1 MAIGFNLAH
10 PHKVVAA
17 NSHYYKEPTEVLYID
32 RVLPH
37 HDLIY
42 LVEGGWMIT
51 ENGVDYPLEK
61 DDVLLLA
68 AGRHHYTRL
77 PSLPET
83 RTICIHITCEAGDG
97 EDGVRTLALPSL
109 LHMKGAPEVKR
120 YFEEIVAT
128 LWSEK
133 PHKQERMSALFTLLA
148 LELYERQAEK
158 ELKRSAI
165 ADEVVRIINATPH
178 KRYKL
183 AEIAEMLYV
192 STKTLENAMRKSV
205 GMSFAA
211 FQNQRKLE
219 MAALQLEIEPDVRL
233 KEIALAFGFCD
244 EFHMSKAFK
253 QQYGV
258 SPQQYKREKLAKAK
272 KQD

>member
-1 MAIGFNLAH
+1 MAIGFNLAQ
-10 PHKVVAA
+10 PHRVVAA
-17 NSHYYKEPTEVLYID
+17 NSHYYKTPTEVLYID
-32 RVLPH
+32 RVLPY

-42 LVEGGWMIT
+42 LVDGGWMIT

-61 DDVLLLA
+61 GDVLLLA

-83 RTICIHITCEAGDG
+83 RTICIHITCEPGDDENEAG
-97 EDGVRTLALPSL
+97 TLTLPSL
-109 LHMKGAPEVKR
+109 LHMKGTPEVKR
-120 YFEEIVAT
+120 YFEEIVTT
-128 LWSEK
+128 LWAEK

-148 LELYERQAEK
+148 LELYERQTKIETDCP
-158 ELKRSAI
+158 AI
-165 ADEVVRIINATPH
+165 ADEVMRIINAAPH

-183 AEIAEMLYV
+183 AEIADMLYV

-205 GMSFAA
+205 GMSFSA

-219 MAALQLEIEPDVRL
+219 MVALQLEMEPDVRL
-233 KEIALAFGFCD
+233 KEIALVFGFCD

-258 SPQQYKREKLAKAK
+258 SPQQYRREKLGKTQK
-272 KQD
+272 